1 MANKNFGK
9 GTVLT
14 APSPATSGTT
24 LVLDSGQGALFPDP
38 ATSGGRY
45 PITIYPAGTSPTAAD
60 SEVAYVTARS
70 TDTLTILR
78 AQEGTAA
85 RTVVVGD
92 RVHAG
97 VTAFAWDLKPDIVVS
112 ASEPAAP
119 ASTHAT
125 QIWLEPL

>member
-1 MANKNFGK
+1 MATNNFAK

-14 APSPATSGTT
+14 APSPPTSGTT

-38 ATSGGRY
+38 AAGGQY
-45 PITIYPAGTSPTAAD
+45 PITVYPAGSSPSDANA
-60 SEVAYVTARS
+60 EICYVTART
-70 TDTLTILR
+70 TDTLTITR
-78 AQEGTAA
+78 AQEGSTA

-97 VTAFAWDLKPDIVVS
+97 VTATAWDLKPDITVS

-119 ASTHAT
+119 LSTHAT